1 MPLRGCFTALGTMPG
16 KAMTETTATYSELE
30 QLDGLIAQLEGLLS
44 ESDESPLLIDINDAP
59 KRGSYRVATDRR
71 NAKPHG
77 CDAVYL
83 DDSKLVFR
91 CSRSEVV
98 RLAPLE
104 VTIQAEKSGRGE
116 TFATITGKALGT
128 KRVRGGYEIEMEVSE
143 TKKTRITPG
152 QRLRDCAARGD
163 AAGWNRWVQEIRDNI
178 ELMNVNLR
186 KADLSGFDLCCCD
199 FTGSDLS
206 DANLTGAILA
216 GSDLRECNLER
227 ATVSGADFFRVRM
240 TRKQAALLPL
250 SGMPEVESV
259 LFTS

>member
-1 MPLRGCFTALGTMPG
+1 MTGT
-16 KAMTETTATYSELE
+16 TTTYSELE
-30 QLDGLIAQLEGLLS
+30 LLDGLIAQLEGLIS

-59 KRGSYRVATDRR
+59 KRGNYRVVADRR
-71 NAKPHG
+71 NTKSHS

-83 DDSKLVFR
+83 DDSRLVFR
-91 CSRSEVV
+91 CTRSEVV

-128 KRVRGGYEIEMEVSE
+128 RRVRGGYEIEMEVAE
-143 TKKTRITPG
+143 PRKTRITPG
-152 QRLRDCAARGD
+152 QRLRDCVSRGD
-163 AAGWNRWVQEIRDNI
+163 VAGWNRWVQEIRDNI

-199 FTGSDLS
+199 LSGSDLS

-216 GSDLRECNLER
+216 GSDLSQCNLER
-227 ATVSGADFFRVRM
+227 TTVFGADFFRAKM
-240 TRKQAALLPL
+240 TRQQASLLPL

-259 LFTS
+259 FFVS

>member
-1 MPLRGCFTALGTMPG
+1 
-16 KAMTETTATYSELE
+16 MTGTTANYSELE
-30 QLDGLIAQLEGLLS
+30 LLDGLIAQLEGLLS
-44 ESDESPLLIDINDAP
+44 ESDETPLLIDINDAP
-59 KRGSYRVATDRR
+59 KRGSYRMVADRR
-71 NAKPHG
+71 NVKSHS

-83 DDSKLVFR
+83 DDSRLVFR
-91 CSRSEVV
+91 CTRSEVV

-128 KRVRGGYEIEMEVSE
+128 RRVRGGYEIEMEVAE

-152 QRLRDCAARGD
+152 QRLRDCVGRGD

-199 FTGSDLS
+199 LTGSDLS

-216 GSDLRECNLER
+216 GSDLSQCNLER
-227 ATVSGADFFRVRM
+227 TIVFGVDFFRAKM
-240 TRKQAALLPL
+240 TRQQASLLPL

-259 LFTS
+259 LFVS